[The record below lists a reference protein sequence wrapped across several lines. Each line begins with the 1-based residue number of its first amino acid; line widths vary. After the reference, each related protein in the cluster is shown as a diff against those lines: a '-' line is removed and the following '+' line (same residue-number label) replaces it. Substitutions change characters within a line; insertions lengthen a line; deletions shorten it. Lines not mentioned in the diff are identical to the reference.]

1 MSDEME
7 GRAGQAL
14 GKMRPLRTLWQLRAG
29 LVCAVVLTGLTVL
42 GLSLIGDRWS
52 WTWLAGT
59 ALPVA
64 LPVALA
70 SLGLG
75 AAYGA
80 LRYQAYGAALHP
92 GEGLVLRHGVWW
104 RTESWV
110 PIARLQHLD
119 LQQSPLERLWGMA
132 RLELHTAGQHDHKT
146 AVHGLPL
153 AEAQALRSSLMPR
166 VQGHHE

>member
-1 MSDEME
+1 MIDEMKD
-7 GRAGQAL
+7 GAGQAL
-14 GKMRPLRTLWQLRAG
+14 GKMRTLRTLWQLRAALASAG
-29 LVCAVVLTGLTVL
+29 VLTGLTVL
-42 GLSLIGDRWS
+42 GLSLVDEAWP

-59 ALPVA
+59 ALPV
-64 LPVALA
+64 LLL

-80 LRYQAYGAALHP
+80 WRYQAYGAALHP
-92 GEGLVLRHGVWW
+92 GEGLVLRSGVWW
-104 RTESWV
+104 RSESWV

-146 AVHGLPL
+146 AVQGLPL
-153 AEAQALRSSLMPR
+153 AEAQTLRAALMPR
-166 VQGHHE
+166 AQGHHE

>member
-1 MSDEME
+1 MSDEMV

-14 GKMRPLRTLWQLRAG
+14 GKMRTLRALWQLRAALVVAAALGG
-29 LVCAVVLTGLTVL
+29 LVVGL
-42 GLSLIGDRWS
+42 LSLLDESWP
-52 WTWLAGT
+52 WTWL
-59 ALPVA
+59 
-64 LPVALA
+64 
-70 SLGLG
+70 G
-75 AAYGA
+75 AAALLVLLISLCLGMAYGSW
-80 LRYQAYGAALHP
+80 RYQAYGAALHP
-92 GEGLVLRHGVWW
+92 GEGLVLRSGVWW
-104 RTESWV
+104 RSESWV

-153 AEAQALRSSLMPR
+153 AEAQALRASLMPR

>member
-1 MSDEME
+1 MSHEME
-7 GRAGQAL
+7 AGTGRAL
-14 GKMRPLRTLWQLRAG
+14 GKMRTLRALWQLRAT
-29 LVCAVVLTGLTVL
+29 LVCAAGLTGLVL
-42 GLSLIGDRWS
+42 GLLSLLDESWP

-59 ALPVA
+59 AVLI
-64 LPVALA
+64 ALA

-75 AAYGA
+75 LVYGG
-80 LRYQAYGAALHP
+80 LRYQAYGAALHA
-92 GEGLVLRHGVWW
+92 GEGLMLRHGVWW

-146 AVHGLPL
+146 AVQGLPL
-153 AEAQALRSSLMPR
+153 AEAQALRAALMPR

>member
-1 MSDEME
+1 MSDELE
-7 GRAGQAL
+7 GGAAQVL
-14 GKMRPLRTLWQLRAG
+14 GKMRTLRTLWQLRAA
-29 LVCAVVLTGLTVL
+29 LACAVVLSGLSVL
-42 GLSLIGDRWS
+42 GLSLIDESWP

-59 ALPVA
+59 ALPV
-64 LPVALA
+64 LLG

-75 AAYGA
+75 AVYGA
-80 LRYQAYGAALHP
+80 WRYQAYGAALHP
-92 GEGLVLRHGVWW
+92 GEGLVLRRGVWW

-132 RLELHTAGQHDHKT
+132 RLVLHTAGQHDHKI

-153 AEAQALRSSLMPR
+153 AEAQALRASLMPR